1 MAREARCLNPLE
13 RSWIMSSAIARRL
26 CVVLAFF
33 FMTVL
38 GCSKVSKENYDKLK
52 VGMAYEE
59 VVNIIG
65 SPDSSS
71 ETFGT
76 KTCLWGSGKKR
87 IKVSFI
93 GSKAV
98 AFSSK
103 GLR

>member
-1 MAREARCLNPLE
+1 V
-13 RSWIMSSAIARRL
+13 SSAATRTL
-26 CVVLAFF
+26 CVIVVLLL
-33 FMTVL
+33 MTAV
-38 GCSKVSKENYDKLK
+38 GCSRISRENYDKLK

-59 VVNIIG
+59 VVSIIG
-65 SPDSSS
+65 SPDSCS

-76 KTCLWGSGKKR
+76 KTCLWGSEKKR

>member
-1 MAREARCLNPLE
+1 
-13 RSWIMSSAIARRL
+13 MSSATAGTH

-33 FMTVL
+33 FMTAV
-38 GCSKVSKENYDKLK
+38 GCSRVSKENYDKLK

-59 VVNIIG
+59 VVSIIG
-65 SPDSSS
+65 SPDNCS

-76 KTCLWGSGKKR
+76 KTCLWDGEQKQ

>member
-1 MAREARCLNPLE
+1 V
-13 RSWIMSSAIARRL
+13 SSTIARRL

-33 FMTVL
+33 FMTAL

-59 VVNIIG
+59 VVSIIG
-65 SPDSSS
+65 SPDSCS

-76 KTCLWGSGKKR
+76 KTCVWGSKKKR
-87 IKVSFI
+87 IGVSFI

>member
-1 MAREARCLNPLE
+1 
-13 RSWIMSSAIARRL
+13 MSSAITRTV
-26 CVVLAFF
+26 CVVLALV
-33 FMTVL
+33 FMTAV

-52 VGMAYEE
+52 VGMAYDE
-59 VVNIIG
+59 VVSIIG
-65 SPDSSS
+65 SPDSCS

-76 KTCLWGSGKKR
+76 KTCLWGSEKKR
-87 IKVSFI
+87 IKASFI

>member
-1 MAREARCLNPLE
+1 
-13 RSWIMSSAIARRL
+13 MSSAATRTL
-26 CVVLAFF
+26 CVIVVLLL
-33 FMTVL
+33 MTAV
-38 GCSKVSKENYDKLK
+38 GCSRISRENYDKLK

-59 VVNIIG
+59 VVSIIG
-65 SPDSSS
+65 SPDSCS

-76 KTCLWGSGKKR
+76 KTCLWGSEKKR

>member
-1 MAREARCLNPLE
+1 
-13 RSWIMSSAIARRL
+13 
-26 CVVLAFF
+26 
-33 FMTVL
+33 MTAV
-38 GCSKVSKENYDKLK
+38 GCSKVSKENYDRLK

-65 SPDSSS
+65 SPDSCA

-76 KTCLWGSGKKR
+76 KTCLWGSEKKR